1 MSPSHSRCRRSS
13 APSTP
18 LPASIPPSPDTPPPS
33 SSNGTH
39 AASAAADSPSPSPPA
54 ALPVPQ
60 SHPPAPPPP
69 SAAVHC
75 RSRSTASL
83 PAAPALP
90 LRSPPPPA
98 SLPPAASLSAWPA
111 PPPAAAH
118 PPGSVLLGSSPPYTP
133 PRSTPS
139 TPAAPI
145 RNSSVGPPR
154 DSRLASAYSTT
165 NTAGCPNHVWFSC
178 PLPPPPSPPPP
189 PPRKNNFCK
198 SRLSPPPSPPTP
210 YITSRKSI
218 PICPF
223 NNSQHSATASRNP
236 GSLPHN
242 PAPHFSYCSPI
253 PGNRNTTGRSR
264 LSWYDVHTFL
274 ASVVS
279 KASAA
284 PRTPLAPEQTTTL
297 RWLNALRPTCSVKAA
312 SARFIAGSLL
322 NASASSSV
330 AFSNAVSVL
339 ADSISNC
346 DGRLLLVASS
356 SHSSRI
362 TYALVPPKPKELTP
376 ARRGPP

>member
-178 PLPPPPSPPPP
+178 LLPSSSFPLPPT
-189 PPRKNNFCK
+189 PRKNNFCK
-198 SRLSPPPSPPTP
+198 SRLSPPPSPPSPPTP

-223 NNSQHSATASRNP
+223 NNSQHSSTASRNP
-236 GSLPHN
+236 GSLPYN
-242 PAPHFSYCSPI
+242 PAPMFSYCSPI
-253 PGNRNTTGRSR
+253 PGNRNTTGRLLTSRLLLNTFFASR
-264 LSWYDVHTFL
+264 LSRALT
-274 ASVVS
+274 
-279 KASAA
+279 ASAA
-284 PRTPLAPEQTTTL
+284 SRPTTARRCPNSL
-297 RWLNALRPTCSVKAA
+297 LPTCSV
-312 SARFIAGSLL
+312 
-322 NASASSSV
+322 
-330 AFSNAVSVL
+330 
-339 ADSISNC
+339 
-346 DGRLLLVASS
+346 
-356 SHSSRI
+356 
-362 TYALVPPKPKELTP
+362 
-376 ARRGPP
+376 